1 MSAKKFVN
9 LVMIGALITG
19 LGTGLAHAQSPAA
32 KGQVPKKH
40 DPGPVGYALGF
51 DSARAIT
58 QFGVILIGTGT
69 FVPVADL
76 ASSAQGL
83 GRDEQ
88 GRLYVV
94 DADNNLVRVNRQTG
108 RTRVVGHT
116 GVTTPGPLGPIAVDV
131 FASMATGEL
140 FLMDY
145 ANNLYS
151 VDPKT
156 GAATLIGPTGI
167 PPITSPIYSSGF
179 SGNCTSLFFTID
191 EVDQDL
197 NRLQGPSLY
206 KIDPQTAAATLVGPT
221 GSFMPGGAFIDGQL
235 YGFSLDLREFGFGGA
250 QVLSIDPD
258 SGAVTAVSDLN
269 VSAIW
274 GAVTYADDPGE
285 RCARR

>member
-1 MSAKKFVN
+1 
-9 LVMIGALITG
+9 
-19 LGTGLAHAQSPAA
+19 AA

-108 RTRVVGHT
+108 RTRVVGNI

-131 FASMATGEL
+131 FASMA
-140 FLMDY
+140 
-145 ANNLYS
+145 
-151 VDPKT
+151 
-156 GAATLIGPTGI
+156 
-167 PPITSPIYSSGF
+167 
-179 SGNCTSLFFTID
+179 
-191 EVDQDL
+191 
-197 NRLQGPSLY
+197 
-206 KIDPQTAAATLVGPT
+206 
-221 GSFMPGGAFIDGQL
+221 
-235 YGFSLDLREFGFGGA
+235 
-250 QVLSIDPD
+250 
-258 SGAVTAVSDLN
+258 
-269 VSAIW
+269 
-274 GAVTYADDPGE
+274 
-285 RCARR
+285 

>member
-9 LVMIGALITG
+9 VVVMGVLIAV
-19 LGTGLAHAQSPAA
+19 LGTGLAHAQPPAS
-32 KGQVPKKH
+32 KGQVHKKQ
-40 DPGPVGYALGF
+40 DPGPIGYALGF

-58 QFGVILIGTGT
+58 QFGVILIGAGT
-69 FVPVADL
+69 FIPIADL
-76 ASSAQGL
+76 ANSAQGL

-88 GRLYVV
+88 GRLYVI

-108 RTRVVGHT
+108 RTRVIGNT

-131 FASMATGEL
+131 FGSMATGEL

-156 GAATLIGPTGI
+156 GAAVLIGATGI
-167 PPITSPIYSSGF
+167 PAITSPLYSSGF

-206 KIDPQTAAATLVGPT
+206 RIDPQTAVATLVGPT
-221 GSFMPGGAFIDGQL
+221 GAFMPGGAFIDGQL
-235 YGFSLDLREFGFGGA
+235 YGFSLDLRAFGLGGP
-250 QVLSIDPD
+250 QVFSIDAD
-258 SGAVTAVSDLN
+258 TGAVTAVSDVN

-274 GAVTYADDPGE
+274 GAVSYVDDRGE